1 MNYKDYLKEI
11 KDEIDAETDFDIGG
25 LIAEVRI
32 YAGISQEELARIMG
46 TSQSSIARAESGK
59 IEPSV
64 SFLSRVAKAVG
75 AELVYPKFLFMQER
89 ESACES

>member
-32 YAGISQEELARIMG
+32 YAGIS
-46 TSQSSIARAESGK
+46 
-59 IEPSV
+59 
-64 SFLSRVAKAVG
+64 
-75 AELVYPKFLFMQER
+75 
-89 ESACES
+89 